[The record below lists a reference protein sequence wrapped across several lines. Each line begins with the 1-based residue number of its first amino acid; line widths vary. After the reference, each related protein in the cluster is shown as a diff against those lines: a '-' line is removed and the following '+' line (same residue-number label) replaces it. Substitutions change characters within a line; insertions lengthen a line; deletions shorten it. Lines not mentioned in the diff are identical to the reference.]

1 MIVGWT
7 HARTQNLCNC
17 TILPTTPVAM
27 TLLRTLAGAG
37 TQRAEGDLKE
47 ESGFE
52 CLIWLAASV
61 AQDTSG
67 AMHTI
72 DDSDCL
78 PAQPGR

>member
-1 MIVGWT
+1 MRGLRFCVT
-7 HARTQNLCNC
+7 AQHNLAYDTCR
-17 TILPTTPVAM
+17 AD
-27 TLLRTLAGAG
+27 LLRTLAGAG

-61 AQDTSG
+61 AQDKSG

-72 DDSDCL
+72 DDCL
-78 PAQPGR
+78 PSLADRITVGMLT